1 MNPDMSDEELMNL
14 AKGVTQIKRTPVE
27 AEIENWKTKPTSSRD
42 LFTKR
47 RQLRK
52 ALFAVVKNQVKG
64 SGNLDDRLQ
73 ALKEIIE
80 PQLNSNLGMKWEGYT
95 FVWDIHPTEIT
106 RIIRKEEWVREGG
119 GFDPEFGNHS
129 PNAFTQQEI

>member
-1 MNPDMSDEELMNL
+1 MNPEMSEEDLLNL
-14 AKGVTQIKRTPVE
+14 AKGVVKVQKTPVE
-27 AEIENWKTKPTSSRD
+27 IEKERWHEKPKNSRD
-42 LFTKR
+42 LFTRR

-52 ALFAVVKNQVKG
+52 ALFSVVRHEVKG
-64 SGNLDDRLQ
+64 TGNLNDELQ

-95 FVWDIHPTEIT
+95 FVWDIHPTDIT